1 MEIIAAVF
9 VGIVALEHVFIMI
22 LEMFFI
28 NSKAA
33 KRSFKLPKHLEGD
46 RNVAVMF
53 ANQGL
58 YNGFLAAGLIW
69 GLILGADPIGHMIQM
84 FFVICVVIAA
94 HFRRLYFKQIN
105 YRKTRTSGCFS
116 AYFSFIGVADG
127 KRASGKEALFFY
139 SVLKIIPYMHQFH
152 AN

>member
-1 MEIIAAVF
+1 MKIIAAVF
-9 VGIVALEHVFIMI
+9 VGIVALEHIFIMI

-94 HFRRLYFKQIN
+94 IFGGFTSNKSIIVKQ
-105 YRKTRTSGCFS
+105 GLP
-116 AYFSFIGVADG
+116 AVL
-127 KRASGKEALFFY
+127 ALIF
-139 SVLKIIPYMHQFH
+139 LLL
-152 AN
+152 A

>member
-1 MEIIAAVF
+1 MDMIAAVF

-33 KRSFKLPKHLEGD
+33 KRSFNLPKHLEGD

-94 HFRRLYFKQIN
+94 IFGGFTSNKSIIVKQ
-105 YRKTRTSGCFS
+105 GLP
-116 AYFSFIGVADG
+116 AVL
-127 KRASGKEALFFY
+127 ALIF
-139 SVLKIIPYMHQFH
+139 LLL
-152 AN
+152 A

>member
-28 NSKAA
+28 KSKAA

-94 HFRRLYFKQIN
+94 IFGGFTSNKSIIVKQ
-105 YRKTRTSGCFS
+105 GLP
-116 AYFSFIGVADG
+116 AVL
-127 KRASGKEALFFY
+127 ALIF
-139 SVLKIIPYMHQFH
+139 LLL
-152 AN
+152 A

>member
-1 MEIIAAVF
+1 MDMIAAVF
-9 VGIVALEHVFIMI
+9 VGIVALEHIFIMI

-28 NSKAA
+28 NSKAV

-94 HFRRLYFKQIN
+94 IFGGFTSNKSIIVKQ
-105 YRKTRTSGCFS
+105 GLP
-116 AYFSFIGVADG
+116 AVL
-127 KRASGKEALFFY
+127 ALIF
-139 SVLKIIPYMHQFH
+139 LLL
-152 AN
+152 A

>member
-69 GLILGADPIGHMIQM
+69 GLILGADPIGHMIQL

-94 HFRRLYFKQIN
+94 FFGGFTSNKSIIVKQ
-105 YRKTRTSGCFS
+105 GLP
-116 AYFSFIGVADG
+116 AVL
-127 KRASGKEALFFY
+127 ALIF
-139 SVLKIIPYMHQFH
+139 LLL
-152 AN
+152 A

>member
-1 MEIIAAVF
+1 VDIIAAVL

-33 KRSFKLPKHLEGD
+33 KRSFNLPKHLEGD

-69 GLILGADPIGHMIQM
+69 GLILGADPVGHMIQM

-94 HFRRLYFKQIN
+94 IFGGFTSNKSIIVKQ
-105 YRKTRTSGCFS
+105 GLP
-116 AYFSFIGVADG
+116 AVL
-127 KRASGKEALFFY
+127 ALIF
-139 SVLKIIPYMHQFH
+139 LLL
-152 AN
+152 A

>member
-9 VGIVALEHVFIMI
+9 VGIVALEHIFIMI

-69 GLILGADPIGHMIQM
+69 GLILGADPMGHMIQM

-94 HFRRLYFKQIN
+94 IFGGFTSNKSIIVKQ
-105 YRKTRTSGCFS
+105 GLP
-116 AYFSFIGVADG
+116 AVL
-127 KRASGKEALFFY
+127 ALIF
-139 SVLKIIPYMHQFH
+139 LL
-152 AN
+152 AA

>member
-1 MEIIAAVF
+1 MEIIATVF

-28 NSKAA
+28 NSKAT

-58 YNGFLAAGLIW
+58 YNGFLVAGLIW
-69 GLILGADPIGHMIQM
+69 G
-84 FFVICVVIAA
+84 
-94 HFRRLYFKQIN
+94 
-105 YRKTRTSGCFS
+105 
-116 AYFSFIGVADG
+116 
-127 KRASGKEALFFY
+127 
-139 SVLKIIPYMHQFH
+139 
-152 AN
+152 

>member
-1 MEIIAAVF
+1 VDIIAAVF
-9 VGIVALEHVFIMI
+9 VGIVALEHIFIMI

-94 HFRRLYFKQIN
+94 IFGGFTSNKSIIVKQ
-105 YRKTRTSGCFS
+105 GLP
-116 AYFSFIGVADG
+116 AVL
-127 KRASGKEALFFY
+127 ALIF
-139 SVLKIIPYMHQFH
+139 LLL
-152 AN
+152 A